1 MYLNDVF
8 TVPANLAGVPAIS
21 VPAGLSGDGLPLG
34 LQITGRAFDE
44 ETVLRSPRCWR
55 PPHNF
60 GACEG
65 GGDDRQRI
73 MFSVTSFAPAEG
85 FALAERPSPPRV
97 RAGEGRCGVDDRGP
111 HGPWETVIG
120 LEVHAQ
126 VVSKAK
132 LFSGAATE
140 FGAEPNTQ
148 VSPVDAAFPGMLPV
162 INRFCVEQAVKTGLG
177 LDAEIRLESVFDRKN
192 YFYPDLPPG
201 YQISQYQQPV
211 VGRGK
216 VVLDMPD
223 GTTREIGITRLH
235 LEQDAGKSLHD
246 QHPTLSYV
254 DLNRA
259 GIALME
265 IVSEPD
271 LRSAEEAGIYLR
283 KLRSI
288 LRYLGT
294 CDGNME
300 EGSLRCDCNVS
311 VRRPG
316 EPYGT
321 RCEIKNLNSIRYVMQ
336 AIEYE
341 ARRQIEIIEEGGTIA
356 QQTRLFDAGRGITR
370 PMRSKEEAHD
380 YRYFPDPDLLPLVL
394 DPEWVARLRA
404 ELPELPDAKKAR
416 FVSAYGLSPDDA
428 GVLVAEKE
436 TAAVLRAGRRRAGPQ
451 SGGELGH
458 GGSVRRVEPARGRDR
473 AIAGIGR
480 AAGGVDRPD
489 CRRHDL
495 RPARQGRLCR
505 NGRIRRRPRSDRRGE
520 GAAPSDRFG
529 RYRGGNR
536 CCPGSPGRQSRRIP
550 RRPRQALRLL
560 RRPNHARH
568 PRQGQPRPRQ

>member
-1 MYLNDVF
+1 M
-8 TVPANLAGVPAIS
+8 
-21 VPAGLSGDGLPLG
+21 
-34 LQITGRAFDE
+34 
-44 ETVLRSPRCWR
+44 
-55 PPHNF
+55 
-60 GACEG
+60 
-65 GGDDRQRI
+65 
-73 MFSVTSFAPAEG
+73 M
-85 FALAERPSPPRV
+85 
-97 RAGEGRCGVDDRGP
+97 EGRTGQ
-111 HGPWETVIG
+111 WETVIG

-177 LDAEIRLESVFDRKN
+177 LDADIRLESVFDRKN

-223 GTTREIGITRLH
+223 GTTRQIGITRLH

-311 VRRPG
+311 VRRHG
-316 EPYGT
+316 ERYGT
-321 RCEIKNLNSIRYVMQ
+321 RCEIKNLNSVRYVML

-341 ARRQIEIIEEGGTIA
+341 ARRQIELIEEGGTIA

-404 ELPELPDAKKAR
+404 ELPELPDTKKAR
-416 FVSAYGLSPDDA
+416 FVSAYGLSPEDA
-428 GVLVAEKE
+428 GVLVSEKE
-436 TAAVLRAGRRRAGPQ
+436 TAQFFERVAAGRDPKTAANWVMGDLFGALNRLGIGIEQSPVSAEQLGSLIDLIADGTISGRLAKDVFTEMVTSGADPEGIVEAKGLRQVTDSGAIEAVIDTVLAAQTDKVAEYRAGRDKLYGFFVGQVMRATQGKAN
-451 SGGELGH
+451 
-458 GGSVRRVEPARGRDR
+458 PALVNQLLKKKL
-473 AIAGIGR
+473 AG
-480 AAGGVDRPD
+480 
-489 CRRHDL
+489 
-495 RPARQGRLCR
+495 
-505 NGRIRRRPRSDRRGE
+505 
-520 GAAPSDRFG
+520 
-529 RYRGGNR
+529 
-536 CCPGSPGRQSRRIP
+536 
-550 RRPRQALRLL
+550 
-560 RRPNHARH
+560 
-568 PRQGQPRPRQ
+568 